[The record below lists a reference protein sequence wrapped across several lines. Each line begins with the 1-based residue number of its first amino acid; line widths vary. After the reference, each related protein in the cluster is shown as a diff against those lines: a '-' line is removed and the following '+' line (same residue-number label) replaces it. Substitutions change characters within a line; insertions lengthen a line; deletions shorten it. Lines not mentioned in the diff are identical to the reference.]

1 MRLGFNLFPTWV
13 ILKTSLKGPLTQQQS
28 NSQSKKSYNNE
39 CLTSSADPRSCDNK
53 KKELLKA
60 TLLGKRLTQE
70 VI

>member
-39 CLTSSADPRSCDNK
+39 CLTSSADPRSCDNQK
-53 KKELLKA
+53 KNF
-60 TLLGKRLTQE
+60 
-70 VI
+70 